1 MFDAQ
6 GSLRSLELLF
16 TFFPLLTLLWN
27 RERKKRNNS
36 LDYWEPV
43 EDPTYKLGS
52 WCNFA
57 LHLLCCDYIRAKFQR
72 ERKVLMCNNNNNRK
86 WGPERAGRVMDWLLF
101 SVRLLLIPWRQR
113 SLLLPQ
119 QPAYTQ
125 ALTPLALCVPGSR
138 YAFLKR
144 KEEKVFL
151 SVYFLLCREVFHCF
165 GLTALLANF
174 HSAVKK
180 RKKKNLSK
188 CWYHF
193 QTVLSA
199 SQLTGNSWCSQTSP
213 LFTHRP
219 GALKKSSSPG
229 EVFPKCHRWDPCCR
243 THEETSP
250 QPGAPRLSFPFWP
263 RQDLA
268 LPAALLRCPSHVSLW
283 QPLLRAQLFLK
294 PTGK

>member
-72 ERKVLMCNNNNNRK
+72 ERKVLMCNNNNRK

-180 RKKKNLSK
+180 KKKKIFRSVDIISRQSCQHHNL
-188 CWYHF
+188 
-193 QTVLSA
+193 QEIVDVLKQA
-199 SQLTGNSWCSQTSP
+199 LYLLTDP
-213 LFTHRP
+213 EH
-219 GALKKSSSPG
+219 LKKAPHPVRFSLNVTGGIRAAGPTRKPRRSPEPRAFHSHFGHVRTWLCPPLSSA
-229 EVFPKCHRWDPCCR
+229 
-243 THEETSP
+243 
-250 QPGAPRLSFPFWP
+250 APRM
-263 RQDLA
+263 
-268 LPAALLRCPSHVSLW
+268 SHSGSLCCV
-283 QPLLRAQLFLK
+283 LNFS
-294 PTGK
+294 

>member
-72 ERKVLMCNNNNNRK
+72 ERKVLMCNNNNRK

-180 RKKKNLSK
+180 KKKKSFTTLKS
-188 CWYHF
+188 
-193 QTVLSA
+193 
-199 SQLTGNSWCSQTSP
+199 SP
-213 LFTHRP
+213 LAFCILSSLRPFFVGKPSPICTKELNNSHCFAFADFTE
-219 GALKKSSSPG
+219 GGLQQE
-229 EVFPKCHRWDPCCR
+229 EV
-243 THEETSP
+243 
-250 QPGAPRLSFPFWP
+250 
-263 RQDLA
+263 
-268 LPAALLRCPSHVSLW
+268 
-283 QPLLRAQLFLK
+283 
-294 PTGK
+294 